1 MKNYNKKKQCS
12 YLTYI
17 ENSNLYEYP
26 MNIQFTKM
34 WTWMGSKLTILMK
47 FLSKI
52 MNLVI
57 FYKRIWNIID
67 NSGQHSFF
75 SEKMVVNKI
84 EKTICNMHDKKD
96 YVVRL
101 KN

>member
-1 MKNYNKKKQCS
+1 
-12 YLTYI
+12 
-17 ENSNLYEYP
+17 
-26 MNIQFTKM
+26 
-34 WTWMGSKLTILMK
+34 MGSKLTILMK

-52 MNLVI
+52 VNLVI
-57 FYKRIWNIID
+57 FYKTIYYRQFR
-67 NSGQHSFF
+67 STFLF

>member
-1 MKNYNKKKQCS
+1 
-12 YLTYI
+12 
-17 ENSNLYEYP
+17 
-26 MNIQFTKM
+26 
-34 WTWMGSKLTILMK
+34 
-47 FLSKI
+47 
-52 MNLVI
+52 MNLNG
-57 FYKRIWNIID
+57 FQTDNIDEVFIK
-67 NSGQHSFF
+67 NNEFSYILQGNLKYYRQFRSTFLF

>member
-1 MKNYNKKKQCS
+1 
-12 YLTYI
+12 
-17 ENSNLYEYP
+17 
-26 MNIQFTKM
+26 
-34 WTWMGSKLTILMK
+34 MGSKLTILMK

-57 FYKRIWNIID
+57 FYKFSYILQENLKYYRQFR
-67 NSGQHSFF
+67 STFLF

>member
-1 MKNYNKKKQCS
+1 MDLNGFQTDNIDEVFIKNS
-12 YLTYI
+12 EFGYI
-17 ENSNLYEYP
+17 LQDNLIYYR
-26 MNIQFTKM
+26 QFRST
-34 WTWMGSKLTILMK
+34 
-47 FLSKI
+47 FL
-52 MNLVI
+52 
-57 FYKRIWNIID
+57 
-67 NSGQHSFF
+67 F